1 MSDFVNTPMSKE
13 FVKPD
18 ASTRGGPG
26 KYDGDHDGPFG
37 EYKRTPSPNA
47 VPEKILDGSVPKPS
61 GEKDQF

>member
-1 MSDFVNTPMSKE
+1 MSDFTVDSPMSKE
-13 FVKPD
+13 FIKTEIPK
-18 ASTRGGPG
+18 GGPG

-37 EYKRTPSPNA
+37 SYARTPSPNA